1 MPLALPRHRLL
12 LISLCLGLAG
22 CNPSAP
28 PDTFPG
34 QPVTQRN
41 QLFKQMLRSLEP
53 IGLMLRGK
61 QPYDADA
68 VIGHAD
74 QLQQLSTQPWT
85 HFPPGS
91 DYAPTKAKAAVWE
104 KPQEFK
110 RAQDEFIAAAAALT
124 STAKSRDKNTLRNAH
139 EAVSETCSAC
149 HKAFR
154 R

>member
-1 MPLALPRHRLL
+1 MSRIASSSGLL
-12 LISLCLGLAG
+12 LVALLGLTA
-22 CNPSAP
+22 CNSATP

-41 QLFKQMLRSLEP
+41 AIFKQMLRSFEP

-61 QPYDADA
+61 QAYDADA

-74 QLQQLSTQPWT
+74 QLKQLSSRPWS
-85 HFPPGS
+85 HFPAGS
-91 DYAPTKAKAAVWE
+91 DYAPTKAKAAIWE
-104 KPQEFK
+104 KPDDFK
-110 RAQDEFIAAAAALT
+110 RAQTEFIGAAETLATVAR
-124 STAKSRDKNTLRNAH
+124 SRNKDTLRSAH
-139 EAVSETCSAC
+139 EAVYETCTAC